1 MIVVV
6 GSRFDA
12 AARAIVDR
20 WPGGEARLLTADDL
34 TVAGWRWSA
43 DAGAH
48 EVAVVSG
55 QHVRCDSIRGVLTRR
70 PAVLPLE
77 LTAIA
82 DADRSYVAAETTAFL
97 AAWLSNLRCPVLNR
111 PCGSCL
117 SGPNWTIERWLITAA
132 GLGIAVRPCRRT
144 VPAVAPAGTDAA
156 TERVDRVVVVGS
168 EVVGNIDARRADAAM
183 RLARAAGADLFEARF
198 CGAELVAA
206 TTCPDLTDPATLAGV
221 VRAFSAC
228 CA

>member
-6 GSRFDA
+6 GSQFDA

-43 DAGAH
+43 DADARA
-48 EVAVVSG
+48 VAVVSG
-55 QHVRCDSIRGVLTRR
+55 QRIDSDSIRGVLTRR

-97 AAWLSNLRCPVLNR
+97 VAWLSSLSCPVLNR
-111 PCGSCL
+111 PCGSSL
-117 SGPNWTIERWLITAA
+117 WGPNWTIDRWLITAA
-132 GLGIAVRPCRRT
+132 GLGIAVRPFRRT
-144 VPAVAPAGTDAA
+144 VPAVAPASTDVLIEPV
-156 TERVDRVVVVGS
+156 TRVVVVGS
-168 EVVGNIDARRADAAM
+168 EVVGDIDERRADAAM
-183 RLARAAGADLFEARF
+183 RLARAAGIDLLEARF

-206 TTCPDLTDPATLAGV
+206 TTCPDLMDPATLAAV
-221 VRAFSAC
+221 VRVFSAC
-228 CA
+228 CS